1 MTPADLTHVTPFS
14 IGKVFTFLFLTLG
27 PLKIIGPFASM
38 TRGRDGRF
46 KRQLAFQGILI
57 AALALF
63 VAATV
68 GARVLESW
76 GISIGALELT
86 AGLILFLV
94 ALQPVLAEYAS
105 HGSPPAVPHPDGV
118 EPSVSSMAFAPLA
131 FPTIV
136 TPYGIAILIMLVALR
151 ADDPAIAP
159 PLFGVMA
166 VILALD
172 LLAMLGADGILK
184 TPFVKPL
191 LGIVGAI
198 VGVLQVALG
207 VQAIVV
213 GLRLLGIVGAGPN

>member
-1 MTPADLTHVTPFS
+1 MTPPDVTQVTPFT

-46 KRQLAFQGILI
+46 KRRLAFQGILI
-57 AALALF
+57 AAFALF

-68 GARVLESW
+68 GAMALERW

-86 AGLILFLV
+86 AGVVLFLV
-94 ALQPVLAEYAS
+94 ALQPVLAQYDS
-105 HGSPPAVPHPDGV
+105 HDSQPATPDSDGAP
-118 EPSVSSMAFAPLA
+118 PSVSSMAFTPLA

-159 PLFGVMA
+159 RLLGVTAA
-166 VILALD
+166 VLVLD
-172 LLAMLGADGILK
+172 LLAMLGAERILK

-191 LGIVGAI
+191 LGIVGAV

-207 VQAIVV
+207 VQAIVA
-213 GLRLLGIVGAGPN
+213 GLRLLGIVSAGPG